1 MFGIVA
7 LRDDWPPVQA
17 NKYVSTRSLEIYAIT
32 LLAAVAL
39 LAGGCSKRSAR
50 GAWTSSASIIIE
62 PGVSI
67 GLVRSGM
74 TIQQVVAELGE
85 PDRKKESAL
94 EYLNLGFSVIP
105 GKEGVVHIVLC
116 VDPTGKEGPFRKAFA
131 GRTKE
136 GIGMG
141 SSRAEVIRAYGEPTA
156 TETIDGK
163 PAFEVVRYRPHGLVF
178 ELRNGRV
185 DSIGVIFNPPE

>member
-1 MFGIVA
+1 M
-7 LRDDWPPVQA
+7 
-17 NKYVSTRSLEIYAIT
+17 STRSLEIHVIT

-39 LAGGCSKRSAR
+39 LGGGCSKRPAH
-50 GAWTSSASIIIE
+50 GAWTSSASIVIE

-67 GLVRSGM
+67 GPVRSGM
-74 TIQQVVAELGE
+74 TIQRVVAELGE

-116 VDPTGKEGPFRKAFA
+116 VDPAGKEGPFTKAFA
-131 GRTKE
+131 GRTTE

-141 SSRAEVIRAYGEPTA
+141 SSRADVIRAYGEPTA

-163 PAFEVVRYRPHGLVF
+163 PGFEVVRYRPLGLVF
-178 ELRNGRV
+178 DLRAGKV
-185 DSIGVIFNPPE
+185 DTIGVIFNSPK

>member
-7 LRDDWPPVQA
+7 LRDDRPPVQA